1 MTRNIGSLDRMI
13 RLVVGVVLLALVF
26 VGPQTPWGYLG
37 LIPIVTALFG
47 FCPLYAALG
56 MNTDHSQRAP
66 RGRPA

>member
-1 MTRNIGSLDRMI
+1 MIRNIGSLDRMI
-13 RLVVGVVLLALVF
+13 RLVVGFVLLALVF

-37 LIPIVTALFG
+37 LIPIITALVG

-56 MNTDHSQRAP
+56 LSTDHSQRAA